1 MITIKTIDNDKAELR
16 IDKGTPNTTILLG
29 VEMLVEYIVNSND
42 LMDINFV
49 LNELKRIYL
58 RDNGDKNGQ
67 N

>member
-1 MITIKTIDNDKAELR
+1 MITIKTLDNNKAELR

-42 LMDINFV
+42 LMDIDFV

-58 RDNGDKNGQ
+58 RDNEVKDE
-67 N
+67 